1 MTALNQNI
9 SNQIL
14 PQILSK
20 LPHLRIVPKL
30 PILVNSFNYYQLN
43 YSFNGR
49 FTTSDYFNYLAP
61 LMGLRCKH
69 PWSPR
74 AFCIPFIPPFNVY
87 LIVFNSAIS
96 IPRHFHL
103 AGNSLQSLWI
113 WRWKLKLVLTSEKAN
128 NAQILESKLNYL
140 QCHCTI
146 VFLLFFCSEIF
157 IEKSFCCSLC
167 DSVLCNLFFAIF
179 GSQILFNFPP

>member
-1 MTALNQNI
+1 MKAGNNRVLLQFDDRRPYEKILNN
-9 SNQIL
+9 
-14 PQILSK
+14 
-20 LPHLRIVPKL
+20 LRHFSIDPKL
-30 PILVNSFNYYQLN
+30 QILVNSFNYFQLN

-49 FTTSDYFNYLAP
+49 FTTSDYFNYLAL

-69 PWSPR
+69 PWSLR

-113 WRWKLKLVLTSEKAN
+113 RRWKLKLVLTSEKAN

-140 QCHCTI
+140 RCHCTI
-146 VFLLFFCSEIF
+146 VFFC
-157 IEKSFCCSLC
+157 
-167 DSVLCNLFFAIF
+167 
-179 GSQILFNFPP
+179 